1 MARHTFI
8 ARIKAFLQRLFRK
21 PVRAHKVPLPILDG
35 VCCELGS
42 TDREVQDY
50 LRHLVLKGEY
60 KHPRPI
66 EGYLCDE
73 EGIDLLEFNT
83 RKEKE
88 MEERKRE
95 IKFTRGIR
103 PPCGW
108 GYGSDGEAFRA
119 KRPEAISG

>member
-8 ARIKAFLQRLFRK
+8 AKAKAFFQRLFRK
-21 PVRAHKVPLPILDG
+21 PVRTHKVPLHILDG
-35 VCCELGS
+35 VCCDLS
-42 TDREVQDY
+42 SADRRVQDY
-50 LRHLVLKGEY
+50 LYKLRLKDEY
-60 KHPRPI
+60 KKPRPI

-73 EGIDLLEFNT
+73 EGIDLIEFNT
-83 RKEKE
+83 RKEQR

-119 KRPEAISG
+119 KRPEAVNG